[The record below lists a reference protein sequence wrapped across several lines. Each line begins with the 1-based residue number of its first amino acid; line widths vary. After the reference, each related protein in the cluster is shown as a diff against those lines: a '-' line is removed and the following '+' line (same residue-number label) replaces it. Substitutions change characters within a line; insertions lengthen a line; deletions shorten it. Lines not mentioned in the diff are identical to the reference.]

1 MKLILK
7 KPLVFFDL
15 ESTGLSIATDKIV
28 ELCFIKL
35 LPNGEKKILHKRI
48 NPGIH
53 IPIEVSL
60 LHGIYDEDVKDC
72 PKFNEIGKNL
82 EQFIMGCDLAG
93 FNILKFDLPMLTE
106 EFLRANIEFST
117 DNRSFVDAQ
126 KIFHLM
132 EPRNLGAAYK
142 FYCNQEIENAHSA
155 QADTE
160 ATLEVLLAQIEK
172 YDGIAIKDKF
182 GKLNIPVLPDVQALH
197 KLSMSNAIDF
207 ACRFVYNANGV
218 AVINFG
224 KHKDKSVEQVLKSE
238 PSYYDWF
245 MKSDFTL
252 DSKRK
257 FTEIKINLLTKK

>member
-7 KPLVFFDL
+7 NPLVFFDL
-15 ESTGLSIATDKIV
+15 ESTGLNIATDKIV

-60 LHGIYDEDVKDC
+60 LHGIYDEDVKEC
-72 PKFNEIGKNL
+72 PKFNEIGKTL
-82 EQFIMGCDLAG
+82 DQFILGCDLAG
-93 FNILKFDLPMLTE
+93 FNILKFDLPLLTE

-117 DNRSFVDAQ
+117 EKRNFVDAQ

-132 EPRNLGAAYK
+132 EPRTLSAAYK
-142 FYCNQEIENAHSA
+142 FYCNQELDNAHSA
-155 QADTE
+155 KVDTE
-160 ATLEVLLAQIEK
+160 ATLEVFLAQLEK
-172 YDGIAIKDKF
+172 YDGVSIKDKL
-182 GKLNIPVLPDVQALH
+182 GNLSIPVVSNVEALH
-197 KLSMSNAIDF
+197 KLSMSNGIDF
-207 ACRFVYNANGV
+207 ACRFAYNPKGEAI
-218 AVINFG
+218 INFG
-224 KHKDKSVEQVLKSE
+224 KHKDKTVELVLKTE

-257 FTEIKINLLTKK
+257 FTEIKIKLMMKN